1 MGRANEQFI
10 AERQREQEYA
20 QDMAVQQLTIRS
32 LDGATVEGIEALA
45 VPIIDDVQDGN
56 RSALKVAAW
65 MRSVKAFAETVLKE
79 IEPEMLAEAGELDG
93 PTEVNGW
100 LLEPAEVGV
109 KYDYSA
115 CADVEWDR
123 MNDAEAELKKLKR
136 DREKWLKLMPSET
149 VDPETGNVVKPPI
162 KTSKSSVKFSR
173 PK

>member
-1 MGRANEQFI
+1 MGRSNEQFI
-10 AERQREQEYA
+10 EERQREEA
-20 QDMAVQQLTIRS
+20 QDMAVHQLTVRS
-32 LDGATVEGIEALA
+32 LQGATVQGIEAMA
-45 VPIIDDVQDGN
+45 VPIIDDVQDGH
-56 RSALKVAAW
+56 RSALEVAAW

-79 IEPEMLAEAGELDG
+79 IEPEMLSESDELDG

-109 KYDYSA
+109 KYDYAA
-115 CADVEWDR
+115 CGDVEWDR
-123 MNDAEAELKKLKR
+123 MNDAEVELKKLKR